1 MISLALLVLA
11 ADGGFTQPV
20 LNWSPVVITATP
32 QSMMFDGGVKL
43 SPKVTFRGA
52 VELTST
58 VDTFGGL
65 SGLRFWNG
73 QLYAVSDKRGTL
85 FRFTPTFDAKGTLV
99 GVSGGEAAKAD
110 IGDAEALEFTED
122 AMLVSNED
130 STTLSRFRLLGEQIG
145 SIGERSPMPTERW
158 GLTRNKGFEAL
169 AVTKEC
175 ALAFS
180 ELAGTGFVGPPGK
193 LATAA
198 PNLTAIAWP
207 TDFSP
212 TDAEWLVP
220 GKIAY
225 VALRKFDGLPYAGLA
240 RVTMSDC
247 SAKDF
252 SVEVLAQ
259 WGLPLL
265 VDNTEALT
273 IGLGQEGV
281 ALYLASDD
289 NFRAR
294 GPQRTLLYK
303 FVVK

>member
-1 MISLALLVLA
+1 MLSLLVLVLA
-11 ADGGFTQPV
+11 ADGGVTQPT
-20 LNWSPVVITATP
+20 LSWSRVPITATP
-32 QSMMFDGGVKL
+32 QPLMFDGGVKL
-43 SPKVTFRGA
+43 SAKVTFRGA

-58 VDTFGGL
+58 ADTFGGL

-73 QLYAVSDKRGTL
+73 LLYAVSDKRGTL
-85 FRFTPTFDAKGTLV
+85 FRFVPTFDAKGTLV
-99 GVSGGEAAKAD
+99 GVSGGEAAHLD
-110 IGDAEALEFTED
+110 IGDAEALEFTDD
-122 AMLVSNED
+122 AMLISNED

-145 SIGERSPMPTERW
+145 SIGERSPMPTEGW
-158 GLTRNKGFEAL
+158 GLSRNKGFEAL
-169 AVTKEC
+169 AVTKDC

-180 ELAGTGFVGPPGK
+180 ELAGTGFVGPPSA
-193 LATAA
+193 LSTAA
-198 PNLTAIAWP
+198 PNLTSIAWP

-212 TDAEWLVP
+212 TDAVWLEP
-220 GKIAY
+220 GKVAY

-240 RVTMSDC
+240 RVSMSGC

-265 VDNTEALT
+265 VDNSEALT
-273 IGLGQEGV
+273 LGIGREGV

-289 NFRAR
+289 NFRSR

-303 FVVK
+303 FVLK

>member
-1 MISLALLVLA
+1 MLALVLMVLA
-11 ADGGFTQPV
+11 ADGGPTQPV
-20 LNWSPVVITATP
+20 LNWSPVELAATP
-32 QSMMFDGGVKL
+32 EQLMFDGGVKL

-52 VELTST
+52 VRLTST

-85 FRFTPTFDAKGTLV
+85 FRFTPTFDAKGSLI

-110 IGDAEALEFTED
+110 VGDAEALEFTDD

-130 STTLSRFRLLGEQIG
+130 TTTLSRFRLLGEQIG
-145 SIGERSPMPTERW
+145 SIGERSPMPTEGW
-158 GLTRNKGFEAL
+158 GLSRNKGFEAL

-180 ELAGTGFVGPPGK
+180 ELAGTGFVGPPAA

-198 PNLTAIAWP
+198 PNLTQLAWP
-207 TDFSP
+207 ADFSP
-212 TDAEWLVP
+212 TDAAWLEP
-220 GKIAY
+220 GKVAY

-247 SAKDF
+247 SEKDF
-252 SVEVLAQ
+252 RVEVLAQ

-265 VDNTEALT
+265 VDNSEALAL
-273 IGLGQEGV
+273 GLGKEGV
-281 ALYLASDD
+281 ALFLASDD
-289 NFRAR
+289 NFRSR

-303 FVVK
+303 FIVK